1 MQVSDD
7 DSTEAR
13 PRGRRAR
20 GEDTRAAV
28 VEAARAEFL
37 ERGYTAA
44 SMRAVARRAGVDP
57 ALVRYWFPAG
67 KPTLFAASLMNSA
80 IDPGRIAASVV
91 DGPMETMGPRLVA
104 AVLAVWERPDAEETM
119 ALLLRTVTSGFDL
132 PGSLRDYL
140 MSEVFAR
147 VRPKVEGDD
156 AALRVNLVMSHVV
169 GLMVARYLVRIEP
182 LASTPA
188 ADVVRQVGPVIQR
201 YLTPDA

>member
-1 MQVSDD
+1 M
-7 DSTEAR
+7 T
-13 PRGRRAR
+13 
-20 GEDTRAAV
+20 
-28 VEAARAEFL
+28 
-37 ERGYTAA
+37 
-44 SMRAVARRAGVDP
+44 
-57 ALVRYWFPAG
+57 
-67 KPTLFAASLMNSA
+67 
-80 IDPGRIAASVV
+80 
-91 DGPMETMGPRLVA
+91 
-104 AVLAVWERPDAEETM
+104 
-119 ALLLRTVTSGFDL
+119 LLLRTVTSGFDL

-147 VRPKVEGDD
+147 VRPMVDGED